1 MKLFDLAG
9 RVAIVT
15 GGNGGIGLAL
25 AQGLASA
32 GAAVA
37 IVGRNPDKGK
47 AAVAALTASGAEA
60 IFIEADVAHEDAVNR
75 MAEVIAARFGGIDIL
90 VNNAGIHVAA
100 AASAMSLE
108 EWNADLNVNL
118 TGSFLCSRAVY
129 PHLLKRGGGKII
141 NIASVGAFLG
151 QPYAP
156 NYAASKGGAISL
168 TKALAVEWADQN
180 IQVNAILPGLVL
192 TDMTGPGKTAA
203 PEFDK
208 MVRQRTPAK
217 RWGQP
222 EDFQGVTIFLAS
234 QASAFVTGAT
244 IVVDGGYS
252 LPLY

>member
-1 MKLFDLAG
+1 
-9 RVAIVT
+9 
-15 GGNGGIGLAL
+15 
-25 AQGLASA
+25 
-32 GAAVA
+32 
-37 IVGRNPDKGK
+37 
-47 AAVAALTASGAEA
+47 
-60 IFIEADVAHEDAVNR
+60 
-75 MAEVIAARFGGIDIL
+75 
-90 VNNAGIHVAA
+90 
-100 AASAMSLE
+100 
-108 EWNADLNVNL
+108 
-118 TGSFLCSRAVY
+118 VY